1 MILANLFF
9 IGFRIKKRII
19 KMQINHTCTAREMSI
34 IRKYITGLSYKLKM
48 TQDELDSFHKIRT
61 RKQLEKKSYEYIA
74 KKLDIPSEILPPL
87 VQVEAD
93 EHADYSY
100 AFLDNV
106 IQAGIKLRT
115 PKTEILSAIRHEF
128 QHFLQICNMLRTEGL
143 GSEAQKYLTQ
153 ESIEDR
159 KDFITMLIKKS
170 NFKIFD
176 PKECPDGIFFNGLRN
191 ALHIND
197 MNLFNE
203 RFKPAAEDI
212 KNMWQTIRTVA
223 INHWGVIKQ
232 GTYEAKTNKELFEDL
247 KKHKPD
253 EDIFDWAISKLEKDA
268 MLAED
273 VAYREYNKID
283 PGCYIKKEKQI
294 YAALE
299 KDELYQELQK
309 IALDRQKKKEL

>member
-1 MILANLFF
+1 
-9 IGFRIKKRII
+9 
-19 KMQINHTCTAREMSI
+19 MQINHTCTAREMSI

-212 KNMWQTIRTVA
+212 KNMW
-223 INHWGVIKQ
+223 
-232 GTYEAKTNKELFEDL
+232 
-247 KKHKPD
+247 
-253 EDIFDWAISKLEKDA
+253 
-268 MLAED
+268 
-273 VAYREYNKID
+273 
-283 PGCYIKKEKQI
+283 
-294 YAALE
+294 
-299 KDELYQELQK
+299 
-309 IALDRQKKKEL
+309 

>member
-1 MILANLFF
+1 M
-9 IGFRIKKRII
+9 R
-19 KMQINHTCTAREMSI
+19 INHTCTAREMSI

-87 VQVEAD
+87 VQVEQD
-93 EHADYSY
+93 KYADYSY

-176 PKECPDGIFFNGLRN
+176 PKECPDAKFLNGLRD
-191 ALHIND
+191 ALHFND
-197 MNLFNE
+197 INLFNE
-203 RFKPAAEDI
+203 RFKPAAEGI
-212 KNMWQTIRTVA
+212 KNMWQQIRTVA
-223 INHWGVIKQ
+223 ISHWGAIKQ

-253 EDIFDWAISKLEKDA
+253 EDFIDWSISKLEKDA

>member
-1 MILANLFF
+1 MRINLPALPENEYYQK
-9 IGFRIKKRII
+9 IHQRN
-19 KMQINHTCTAREMSI
+19 Q
-34 IRKYITGLSYKLKM
+34 LQLKM

-87 VQVEAD
+87 VQVEPD
-93 EHADYSY
+93 KYADYSY

-176 PKECPDGIFFNGLRN
+176 PKECPDAKFLNGLRD
-191 ALHIND
+191 ALHFND
-197 MNLFNE
+197 INLFNE
-203 RFKPAAEDI
+203 RFKPAAEGI
-212 KNMWQTIRTVA
+212 KNMWQQIRTVA
-223 INHWGVIKQ
+223 ISHWGAIKQ
-232 GTYEAKTNKELFEDL
+232 GTYESRTNKELFEDL

-309 IALDRQKKKEL
+309 IALDRQKRRNYNSICVPSIIL

>member
-1 MILANLFF
+1 
-9 IGFRIKKRII
+9 
-19 KMQINHTCTAREMSI
+19 MQINHTCTAREMSI

-87 VQVEAD
+87 VQVEQD
-93 EHADYSY
+93 KYADYSY

-176 PKECPDGIFFNGLRN
+176 PKECPDAKFLNGLRD
-191 ALHIND
+191 ALHFND
-197 MNLFNE
+197 INLFNE

>member
-1 MILANLFF
+1 M
-9 IGFRIKKRII
+9 R
-19 KMQINHTCTAREMSI
+19 INHTCTAREMSI

-87 VQVEAD
+87 VQVEQD
-93 EHADYSY
+93 KYADYSY

-176 PKECPDGIFFNGLRN
+176 PKECPDAKFLNGLRN
-191 ALHIND
+191 ALHFND
-197 MNLFNE
+197 INLFNE
-203 RFKPAAEDI
+203 RFKPAAEGI
-212 KNMWQTIRTVA
+212 KNMWQQIRTVA
-223 INHWGVIKQ
+223 ISHWGVIKQ
-232 GTYEAKTNKELFEDL
+232 GTYESRTNKELFEDL

-273 VAYREYNKID
+273 VAYREYNKMFAGRLRYSRLFVLSVFRICRLCNTD
-283 PGCYIKKEKQI
+283 LSDCFP
-294 YAALE
+294 LE
-299 KDELYQELQK
+299 WKTL
-309 IALDRQKKKEL
+309 

>member
-1 MILANLFF
+1 
-9 IGFRIKKRII
+9 
-19 KMQINHTCTAREMSI
+19 
-34 IRKYITGLSYKLKM
+34 
-48 TQDELDSFHKIRT
+48 
-61 RKQLEKKSYEYIA
+61 
-74 KKLDIPSEILPPL
+74 
-87 VQVEAD
+87 
-93 EHADYSY
+93 
-100 AFLDNV
+100 
-106 IQAGIKLRT
+106 
-115 PKTEILSAIRHEF
+115 
-128 QHFLQICNMLRTEGL
+128 MLRTEGL

-176 PKECPDGIFFNGLRN
+176 PKD
-191 ALHIND
+191 ALHFND
-197 MNLFNE
+197 INLFNE
-203 RFKPAAEDI
+203 RFKPAAEGI
-212 KNMWQTIRTVA
+212 KNMWQQIRTVA

-232 GTYEAKTNKELFEDL
+232 GTYESRTNKELFEDL

>member
-1 MILANLFF
+1 M
-9 IGFRIKKRII
+9 R
-19 KMQINHTCTAREMSI
+19 INHTCTAREMSI

-87 VQVEAD
+87 VQVEPD
-93 EHADYSY
+93 KYADYSY

-176 PKECPDGIFFNGLRN
+176 PKECPDAKFLNGLRN
-191 ALHIND
+191 ALHFND
-197 MNLFNE
+197 INLFNE
-203 RFKPAAEDI
+203 RFKPAAEGI
-212 KNMWQTIRTVA
+212 KNMWQQIRTVA
-223 INHWGVIKQ
+223 ISHWGAIKQ
-232 GTYEAKTNKELFEDL
+232 GTYEA
-247 KKHKPD
+247 
-253 EDIFDWAISKLEKDA
+253 
-268 MLAED
+268 
-273 VAYREYNKID
+273 
-283 PGCYIKKEKQI
+283 
-294 YAALE
+294 
-299 KDELYQELQK
+299 
-309 IALDRQKKKEL
+309 

>member
-1 MILANLFF
+1 
-9 IGFRIKKRII
+9 
-19 KMQINHTCTAREMSI
+19 
-34 IRKYITGLSYKLKM
+34 M

-87 VQVEAD
+87 VQVEPD
-93 EHADYSY
+93 KYADYSY

-176 PKECPDGIFFNGLRN
+176 PKECPDAKFLNGLRD
-191 ALHIND
+191 ALHFND
-197 MNLFNE
+197 INLFNE
-203 RFKPAAEDI
+203 RFKPAAEGI
-212 KNMWQTIRTVA
+212 KNMWQQIRTVA

-232 GTYEAKTNKELFEDL
+232 GTYESRTNKELFEDL

-294 YAALE
+294 YAALK

>member
-1 MILANLFF
+1 
-9 IGFRIKKRII
+9 
-19 KMQINHTCTAREMSI
+19 MQINHTCTAREMSI

-87 VQVEAD
+87 VQVEPD
-93 EHADYSY
+93 KYADYSY

-176 PKECPDGIFFNGLRN
+176 PKECPDAKFLNGLRD
-191 ALHIND
+191 ALHFND
-197 MNLFNE
+197 INLFNE
-203 RFKPAAEDI
+203 RFKPAAEGI
-212 KNMWQTIRTVA
+212 KNMWQQIRTVA

-232 GTYEAKTNKELFEDL
+232 GTYESRTNKELFEDL

-283 PGCYIKKEKQI
+283 PGCYIFCSFILTE
-294 YAALE
+294 YVV
-299 KDELYQELQK
+299 
-309 IALDRQKKKEL
+309 